1 MLPLII
7 VGFMMMTLGVALL
20 LLGEVPFLRG
30 QRIPAIRARIV
41 GLVLVA
47 FLPLVWGTGL
57 GVNLLFGDA
66 VPAAAVGWGL
76 FVLAWIAVGA
86 ILFRV
91 IVPKRD
97 GRAASASTSAAK
109 RTPYAKKEPVW
120 EPPQFEPEP
129 TPAKKAS
136 TKKPSKQKATEP
148 PPEEKDPF
156 DFS

>member
-30 QRIPAIRARIV
+30 QRIPAMRARIV
-41 GLVLVA
+41 GFVLVA
-47 FLPLVWGTGL
+47 FLPLVWGIGL
-57 GVNLLFGDA
+57 AVNLLFGDA

-76 FVLAWIAVGA
+76 FVFAWFVVGA

-91 IVPKRD
+91 IVPKREA
-97 GRAASASTSAAK
+97 RAASTSAAK
-109 RTPYAKKEPVW
+109 REPYAKKEPVW

-129 TPAKKAS
+129 TPVKKAS
-136 TKKPSKQKATEP
+136 TKKPTKQKATEP